1 MNADLALS
9 VGVLLGPGG
18 LWMLQNPERRSEAP
32 QLCERLSLL
41 ERLAADRAS
50 DADTEENGR
59 T

>member
-32 QLCERLSLL
+32 ELCERLSLL
-41 ERLAADRAS
+41 ERFAADRGKG
-50 DADTEENGR
+50 ADTKVDGR

>member
-18 LWMLQNPERRSEAP
+18 LWMLQNPERRSEMP

-41 ERLAADRAS
+41 ERFAADRGS
-50 DADTEENGR
+50 DAGTKENGR
-59 T
+59 K

>member
-18 LWMLQNPERRSEAP
+18 LWMLQNPERRSEMP

-41 ERLAADRAS
+41 ERFAADRGS
-50 DADTEENGR
+50 DAGAKENGR
-59 T
+59 K

>member
-32 QLCERLSLL
+32 ELCERLSLL
-41 ERLAADRAS
+41 ERFAADRGS
-50 DADTEENGR
+50 DSDTKENGR
-59 T
+59 K